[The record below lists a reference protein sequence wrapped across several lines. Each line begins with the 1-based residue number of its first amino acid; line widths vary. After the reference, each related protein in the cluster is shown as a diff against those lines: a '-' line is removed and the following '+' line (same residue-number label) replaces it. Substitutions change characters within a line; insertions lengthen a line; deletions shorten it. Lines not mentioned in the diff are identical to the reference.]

1 MYSDQ
6 QSFIDSYI
14 DYLETLDIKVPA
26 ELYEKQIAIE
36 EEKQQRN
43 IKQLAELQSALADM
57 EAQGI
62 TPEDDAWVQAHA
74 DIRECEAAIWDSEK
88 AMAEFNKTMR
98 ELDSQ
103 VFDEIIKRIDDI
115 TDELSNVYDLISDE
129 DVTTEDGSWTEEGIT
144 SLGLMIQKMEIAK
157 AKSKEYQ
164 KEIEDLNEEY
174 KSGTISE
181 QEYNDRLV
189 ELKNSQWN
197 AIDAYEDAKDAI
209 IDINEA
215 RIDLIEDGIQK
226 EIDSYEEL
234 IDLKKKE
241 LDAEKDLYTFRKDI
255 QKQTKDIAALERK
268 IAAMA
273 GSSDAATVAERTKLQ
288 AQLRE
293 AQESLDDTYYNHAMD
308 SQSQALDDE
317 SEAFSKA
324 GEDYVKDLRESL
336 KDVEQI
342 VADTLAQVFINA
354 DTVLGELNTISDE
367 HGITLS
373 DALTEPWN
381 YASLKAEEFKN
392 NAIGTENEFL
402 IQNGIFTGEVTTQLD
417 EMFGAGSE
425 SAQSFHIAVTGV
437 IDDIKNKVTT
447 DESTIQGQLVMP
459 YEEAK
464 KYVEDTFSEDV
475 KKKLQEVANKAES
488 LVVDETTDIKTPFEK
503 GTESANT
510 FGKTAQEVLEA
521 VADKTAEVSP
531 TLTDDLT
538 TPPNDGSEAYGLF
551 DENVA
556 TVFSNM
562 VTNASNAA
570 TKISTSMTN
579 IVKDAQKAVSA
590 INSVGGDS
598 TSGGGGKTV
607 ESPKEETPPKTY
619 GATVTASFDY
629 DRRTTLKDTATVNGY
644 ATQAAA
650 ANAAK
655 EKARASVGE
664 QWIQKRIKA
673 GDTRSEASRSWNNN
687 KYKNVMFSGLSYHA
701 KGTLGTTK
709 DEWAIT
715 DEPQYGDELVL
726 IPNKEGNLSYMR
738 KGTSVVPAD
747 ITENLMKWGQ
757 FAPNMEMSDVVQGI
771 NLMSNYVSKPILNLS
786 FDALVK
792 AEKITEDT
800 LPTLKKFV
808 TEELDKFSR
817 NLNYSLR
824 RVGAK

>member
-1 MYSDQ
+1 
-6 QSFIDSYI
+6 
-14 DYLETLDIKVPA
+14 
-26 ELYEKQIAIE
+26 
-36 EEKQQRN
+36 
-43 IKQLAELQSALADM
+43 
-57 EAQGI
+57 
-62 TPEDDAWVQAHA
+62 
-74 DIRECEAAIWDSEK
+74 
-88 AMAEFNKTMR
+88 
-98 ELDSQ
+98 
-103 VFDEIIKRIDDI
+103 
-115 TDELSNVYDLISDE
+115 
-129 DVTTEDGSWTEEGIT
+129 
-144 SLGLMIQKMEIAK
+144 
-157 AKSKEYQ
+157 
-164 KEIEDLNEEY
+164 
-174 KSGTISE
+174 
-181 QEYNDRLV
+181 
-189 ELKNSQWN
+189 
-197 AIDAYEDAKDAI
+197 
-209 IDINEA
+209 
-215 RIDLIEDGIQK
+215 
-226 EIDSYEEL
+226 
-234 IDLKKKE
+234 
-241 LDAEKDLYTFRKDI
+241 
-255 QKQTKDIAALERK
+255 
-268 IAAMA
+268 
-273 GSSDAATVAERTKLQ
+273 
-288 AQLRE
+288 
-293 AQESLDDTYYNHAMD
+293 
-308 SQSQALDDE
+308 
-317 SEAFSKA
+317 
-324 GEDYVKDLRESL
+324 
-336 KDVEQI
+336 
-342 VADTLAQVFINA
+342 
-354 DTVLGELNTISDE
+354 
-367 HGITLS
+367 
-373 DALTEPWN
+373 
-381 YASLKAEEFKN
+381 
-392 NAIGTENEFL
+392 
-402 IQNGIFTGEVTTQLD
+402 
-417 EMFGAGSE
+417 
-425 SAQSFHIAVTGV
+425 
-437 IDDIKNKVTT
+437 
-447 DESTIQGQLVMP
+447 
-459 YEEAK
+459 
-464 KYVEDTFSEDV
+464 
-475 KKKLQEVANKAES
+475 
-488 LVVDETTDIKTPFEK
+488 
-503 GTESANT
+503 
-510 FGKTAQEVLEA
+510 
-521 VADKTAEVSP
+521 
-531 TLTDDLT
+531 
-538 TPPNDGSEAYGLF
+538 
-551 DENVA
+551 
-556 TVFSNM
+556 M

-570 TKISTSMTN
+570 TKISASMTN

-598 TSGGGGKTV
+598 TGGGGGKTV

>member
-1 MYSDQ
+1 MS
-6 QSFIDSYI
+6 
-14 DYLETLDIKVPA
+14 
-26 ELYEKQIAIE
+26 
-36 EEKQQRN
+36 
-43 IKQLAELQSALADM
+43 
-57 EAQGI
+57 
-62 TPEDDAWVQAHA
+62 
-74 DIRECEAAIWDSEK
+74 
-88 AMAEFNKTMR
+88 
-98 ELDSQ
+98 
-103 VFDEIIKRIDDI
+103 
-115 TDELSNVYDLISDE
+115 
-129 DVTTEDGSWTEEGIT
+129 GST
-144 SLGLMIQKMEIAK
+144 
-157 AKSKEYQ
+157 
-164 KEIEDLNEEY
+164 
-174 KSGTISE
+174 
-181 QEYNDRLV
+181 
-189 ELKNSQWN
+189 
-197 AIDAYEDAKDAI
+197 
-209 IDINEA
+209 
-215 RIDLIEDGIQK
+215 
-226 EIDSYEEL
+226 
-234 IDLKKKE
+234 
-241 LDAEKDLYTFRKDI
+241 
-255 QKQTKDIAALERK
+255 
-268 IAAMA
+268 
-273 GSSDAATVAERTKLQ
+273 DAATVAERTKLQ

-293 AQESLDDTYYNHAMD
+293 AREGLDDTYYNHAID
-308 SQSQALDDE
+308 SQQQALDDE

-324 GEDYVKDLRESL
+324 GEDYVKDLRENL
-336 KDVEQI
+336 KNVEQI
-342 VADTLAQVFINA
+342 ISDTLAQVFINA
-354 DTVLGELNTISDE
+354 DTVLGELNTISNE

-373 DALTEPWN
+373 EALTQPWD
-381 YASLKAEEFKN
+381 YAAIRAEEFKN
-392 NAIGTENEFL
+392 SAIGTQNEFL
-402 IQNGIFTGEVTTQLD
+402 IQNGIFTGEINTQLD
-417 EMFGAGSE
+417 NMFGAGSI
-425 SAQSFHIAVTGV
+425 SANLFQIAIEDIIEAIKTKV
-437 IDDIKNKVTT
+437 IN
-447 DESTIQGQLVMP
+447 DEPTIQGNLAMP
-459 YEEAK
+459 YEEAL
-464 KYVEDTFSEDV
+464 KYVQDTFSPDV
-475 KKKLQEVANKAES
+475 QNALQEVANKAKS

-590 INSVGGDS
+590 INSVSGGS
-598 TSGGGGKTV
+598 TGGGGGKTV

-709 DEWAIT
+709 DEWAI
-715 DEPQYGDELVL
+715 DSEPWLGDELVL
-726 IPNKEGNLSYMR
+726 VPTDSGNLSYMR
-738 KGTSVVPAD
+738 KGTSIVPAD

-757 FAPNMEMSDVVQGI
+757 FAPNMEMSNAVQGI
-771 NLMSNYVSKPILNLS
+771 NLMSNFISKPVLNLS

>member
-1 MYSDQ
+1 
-6 QSFIDSYI
+6 
-14 DYLETLDIKVPA
+14 
-26 ELYEKQIAIE
+26 
-36 EEKQQRN
+36 
-43 IKQLAELQSALADM
+43 
-57 EAQGI
+57 
-62 TPEDDAWVQAHA
+62 
-74 DIRECEAAIWDSEK
+74 
-88 AMAEFNKTMR
+88 
-98 ELDSQ
+98 
-103 VFDEIIKRIDDI
+103 
-115 TDELSNVYDLISDE
+115 
-129 DVTTEDGSWTEEGIT
+129 
-144 SLGLMIQKMEIAK
+144 
-157 AKSKEYQ
+157 
-164 KEIEDLNEEY
+164 
-174 KSGTISE
+174 
-181 QEYNDRLV
+181 
-189 ELKNSQWN
+189 
-197 AIDAYEDAKDAI
+197 
-209 IDINEA
+209 
-215 RIDLIEDGIQK
+215 
-226 EIDSYEEL
+226 
-234 IDLKKKE
+234 
-241 LDAEKDLYTFRKDI
+241 
-255 QKQTKDIAALERK
+255 
-268 IAAMA
+268 
-273 GSSDAATVAERTKLQ
+273 
-288 AQLRE
+288 
-293 AQESLDDTYYNHAMD
+293 
-308 SQSQALDDE
+308 
-317 SEAFSKA
+317 
-324 GEDYVKDLRESL
+324 
-336 KDVEQI
+336 
-342 VADTLAQVFINA
+342 
-354 DTVLGELNTISDE
+354 
-367 HGITLS
+367 
-373 DALTEPWN
+373 
-381 YASLKAEEFKN
+381 
-392 NAIGTENEFL
+392 
-402 IQNGIFTGEVTTQLD
+402 
-417 EMFGAGSE
+417 
-425 SAQSFHIAVTGV
+425 
-437 IDDIKNKVTT
+437 
-447 DESTIQGQLVMP
+447 MP

-570 TKISTSMTN
+570 TKISASMTN

-598 TSGGGGKTV
+598 TGGGGGKTV

-709 DEWAIT
+709 DEWAI
-715 DEPQYGDELVL
+715 DSEPWLGDELVL
-726 IPNKEGNLSYMR
+726 VPTDSGNLSYMR
-738 KGTSVVPAD
+738 KGTSIVPAD